1 MPACSISLL
10 KAIIRWTV
18 VVLRRDL
25 ESLVQKALEILCFLP
40 SERRAP
46 HVLSTVN
53 KVCGRRTLAPF
64 DSKDLDFG
72 LAVCCALK
80 TAVLTAL
87 ELDHKSLDVVAIRGF
102 EPLDWNQVLDLA
114 IVQTLRYFVDLVE
127 RKSSRSP

>member
-18 VVLRRDL
+18 VVLRRGL
-25 ESLVQKALEILCFLP
+25 ESLVQKALEILCFLL

-53 KVCGRRTLAPF
+53 KVCGRITLAPF